1 VERVKVVE
9 VPTERVVTVDRV
21 VEKQVVVTVPTVEVV
36 ERRVEVPVMHERV
49 VQVPVE
55 ATALWIVVFAAGHF
69 HSHNGNTRSSFRHRI
84 TLESFVE
91 TLPTAST

>member
-1 VERVKVVE
+1 MVE

-55 ATALWIVVFAAGHF
+55 P
-69 HSHNGNTRSSFRHRI
+69 R
-84 TLESFVE
+84 ES
-91 TLPTAST
+91 LGKGGKKGL